1 MQIVCK
7 LYYSLNFNNLK
18 TAIILDTR
26 RAKKDFTFPVKL
38 RVTFE
43 RKQKYFTTPFNLNEQ
58 IFNKVMFGKKLSED
72 EKYLKKR
79 ILAFENKATDI
90 IASIPVFTW
99 LKFEKQF
106 LSNRGSKDSI
116 NDAFLG
122 YITELRENERI
133 GTAVS
138 YECAQRSIDKFIPNA
153 RFADISPEILR
164 KYEKWML
171 DQGNSATTIGIYL
184 RPLRTLFNNA
194 IEEGVLSREYYPFGK
209 KYEIPTGSNV
219 KKALNIKDI
228 QLIYN
233 YKPKAGSITEK
244 AKYYWLFMY
253 LCNGINVKD
262 MCLLKFENIKGDI
275 LGFER
280 AKTAR
285 TKRNVEAIRVTI
297 TDDVRKIIKLI
308 GNPSKDRKSYI
319 FPILKDGLTPER
331 ERQLIQQITQIIN
344 RHMKIIAND
353 LGITRDVTTYAARH
367 SFATILQR
375 SGVSVEFISE
385 ALGHSNV
392 KTTQNYLGG
401 FEDDR
406 KKEVAKLLTDFY
418 KD

>member
-1 MQIVCK
+1 
-7 LYYSLNFNNLK
+7 
-18 TAIILDTR
+18 
-26 RAKKDFTFPVKL
+26 
-38 RVTFE
+38 
-43 RKQKYFTTPFNLNEQ
+43 
-58 IFNKVMFGKKLSED
+58 
-72 EKYLKKR
+72 
-79 ILAFENKATDI
+79 
-90 IASIPVFTW
+90 
-99 LKFEKQF
+99 
-106 LSNRGSKDSI
+106 
-116 NDAFLG
+116 
-122 YITELRENERI
+122 
-133 GTAVS
+133 
-138 YECAQRSIDKFIPNA
+138 
-153 RFADISPEILR
+153 
-164 KYEKWML
+164 
-171 DQGNSATTIGIYL
+171 
-184 RPLRTLFNNA
+184 
-194 IEEGVLSREYYPFGK
+194 
-209 KYEIPTGSNV
+209 
-219 KKALNIKDI
+219 
-228 QLIYN
+228 
-233 YKPKAGSITEK
+233 
-244 AKYYWLFMY
+244 MY